1 MIRRLLLVAVLV
13 AAQAACVGV
22 SSAASPGNVATWTGG
37 AGTGSWSG
45 TSNWITPNISGKPT
59 TSGTWSLFFTGTTQ
73 TTNTNDIGIITLGTM
88 AFTNDGSAGRTA
100 TFTLSGSSL
109 ALNNGSI
116 VTTATNGGSIA
127 NAGDTVGT
135 ALALTGS
142 NTFMIGA
149 GHNLTVAGAI
159 SGGGSLQVR
168 ASNDSGY
175 LYLTNSNSYSG
186 GTTITSGLVQNGLR
200 SSFTDSYSN
209 AFGTGNIVVSGSGTV
224 AVRNNST
231 LANNFTIG
239 GDGALSG
246 TASQGAIRGS
256 FGTNS
261 QTATISG
268 SVGLSADAS
277 IVTAASAS
285 GTQSKLVLSG
295 PVDLGSNTLT
305 LRPALASGGTSSA
318 VSIPIEISGVISG
331 AGSVVVAGD
340 PLSSVL
346 LSGSN
351 TFFGGSTISAG
362 TLRAGS
368 GSALGTGAVA
378 VNGGTLD
385 LNGQSLQVGAL
396 SGSSSGLIT
405 STVGGNAVLTTSVS
419 STSTYEGNITNG
431 TGVVSLAKTG
441 TGSLYLTGSSS
452 YTGGTTVTSGVLQNG
467 LRNSTTDY
475 FNNAFGT
482 GGVVVSGSGTVAVRN
497 NSTLANN
504 FTIGGDGALSGT
516 ASQGAIRGS
525 FGTNSQTATVSGS
538 IALSANATIK
548 TAAGANVTGSKLV
561 LSGPINLGSTTLT
574 LSPSLALSG
583 TSKASAVPIEVI
595 GAITGAGTVVIAAD
609 PLSSVLLSG
618 SSNYS
623 GGTTVNAGTLRVGSG
638 HAVGT
643 GALEVNSGG
652 ILDVNGQSLSV
663 GSLQLNS
670 GATVD
675 MGIAGTASAL
685 YAHIVSESTVA
696 FGGAFLI
703 DFSRNDF
710 LNGDAWQ
717 LFSSVPAGFSGHF
730 SSVAATGA
738 YGDLTFNYA
747 DGEWKADL
755 GSGRSMSF
763 YENDNHAFGSLF
775 KAGQLVVVPEPSTL
789 MIAGIGVFIAGWQ
802 HCKRRRQAR
811 RTLLPDGANADTAAC
826 SA

>member
-88 AFTNDGSAGRTA
+88 AFTNDGSAGKTT
-100 TFTLSGSSL
+100 TFTLSGSTL

-168 ASNDSGY
+168 ASNESGW

-209 AFGTGNIVVSGSGTV
+209 AFGTGNIVVSGSGTIQL
-224 AVRNNST
+224 RNDST
-231 LANNFTIG
+231 ITNNFTIG
-239 GDGALSG
+239 GNGALSSG
-246 TASQGAIRGS
+246 TAMGALRGS
-256 FGTNS
+256 FGAS
-261 QTATISG
+261 TATATVSG
-268 SVGLSADAS
+268 SIGLSSDAL
-277 IVTAASAS
+277 VRTAGSAS
-285 GTQSKLVLSG
+285 GTGSKMVLSG
-295 PVDLGSNTLT
+295 PVVLGSNTLT
-305 LRPALASGGTSSA
+305 LAAGLVSGGTSA
-318 VSIPIEISGVISG
+318 AAALPIEVRGVISG
-331 AGSVVVAGD
+331 SGAVIVASD
-340 PLSSVL
+340 SFASVL
-346 LSGSN
+346 LSGTN
-351 TFFGGSTISAG
+351 TYTGGSTLTAG
-362 TLRAGS
+362 TLRV
-368 GSALGTGAVA
+368 GSANALGAGFVA
-378 VNGGTLD
+378 VNAGTLD
-385 LNGQSLQVGAL
+385 LNGQNLQIGTL
-396 SGSSSGLIT
+396 SGSSGAVIT
-405 STVGGNAVLTTSVS
+405 SNGGAASLTTGVS
-419 STSTYEGNITNG
+419 GNSTYGGSILDGSGAVSLTKNG
-431 TGVVSLAKTG
+431 TGG
-441 TGSLYLTGSSS
+441 LYLTGSSNYS
-452 YTGGTTVTSGVLQNG
+452 GGTTVTEGVLQNG
-467 LRNSTTDY
+467 SRNSSTDSY
-475 FNNAFGT
+475 NNAFGT
-482 GGVVVSGSGTVAVRN
+482 GGVVVSGSGTVQIRN
-497 NSTLANN
+497 NSTVANN
-504 FTIGGDGALSGT
+504 FTIGGAGSGAL
-516 ASQGAIRGS
+516 GALRGS
-525 FGTNSQTATVSGS
+525 FGTSGTATLTGTV
-538 IALSANATIK
+538 ALSADATVK
-548 TAAGANVTGSKLV
+548 TAAPAGVTGSKMV
-561 LSGPINLGSTTLT
+561 LSGPVNLGSNTLT
-574 LSPSLALSG
+574 LAAGLAASG
-583 TSKASAVPIEVI
+583 TTSASALPIEVSGRI
-595 GAITGAGTVVIAAD
+595 AGTGSVVIAND
-609 PLSSVLLSG
+609 PLASVLLSG
-618 SSNYS
+618 SSSYS
-623 GGTTVNAGTLRVGSG
+623 GGTRVDSGTLRVGDG

-643 GALEVNSGG
+643 GALTVNSGG
-652 ILDVNGQSLSV
+652 ILDVNGQALSV

-675 MGIAGTASAL
+675 MGISGTASPL
-685 YAHIVSESTVA
+685 YAHILSESTVA
-696 FGGAFLI
+696 FGGALAI
-703 DFSRNDF
+703 DFGRNDF
-710 LNGDAWQ
+710 VNGDAWQ
-717 LFSSVPAGFSGHF
+717 LFSSVTDGFSGHF
-730 SSVAATGA
+730 LSVAATGA